1 VGSAGIDYL
10 VEDLPEKG
18 IELHETLP
26 HKSAILQAF
35 AEPDFDILH
44 ITCHGKADP
53 GSYDQARIILS
64 DRRAGGKK
72 VPVELDTTQVAAKA
86 RLDQD
91 GSPRIVVLNA
101 CETGR
106 QAPVLTDWGGW
117 PRTFWDGGAAVFIG
131 TSWAVDQSAAA
142 AFTEGFY
149 DALLQGQTL
158 ANASVTAREE
168 ARKATGDSSWLA
180 YVVYG
185 NPVARLPHED

>member
-1 VGSAGIDYL
+1 VEREAPIIKIGPLEERLVVAVVEVVMVHRAADAVGKD
-10 VEDLPEKG
+10 
-18 IELHETLP
+18 
-26 HKSAILQAF
+26 
-35 AEPDFDILH
+35 EPV
-44 ITCHGKADP
+44 
-53 GSYDQARIILS
+53 
-64 DRRAGGKK
+64 
-72 VPVELDTTQVAAKA
+72 VPPLAAKA

-168 ARKATGDSSWLA
+168 ARKAKGDSSWLA

>member
-1 VGSAGIDYL
+1 LRADTLRYLVGNYPQGSLSPVGSPGIDYL

-117 PRTFWDGGAAVFIG
+117 PRTFWDGGAAVFIRHFLG
-131 TSWAVDQSAAA
+131 GRSVRCC
-142 AFTEGFY
+142 GVHRG
-149 DALLQGQTL
+149 LL
-158 ANASVTAREE
+158 
-168 ARKATGDSSWLA
+168 
-180 YVVYG
+180 
-185 NPVARLPHED
+185 